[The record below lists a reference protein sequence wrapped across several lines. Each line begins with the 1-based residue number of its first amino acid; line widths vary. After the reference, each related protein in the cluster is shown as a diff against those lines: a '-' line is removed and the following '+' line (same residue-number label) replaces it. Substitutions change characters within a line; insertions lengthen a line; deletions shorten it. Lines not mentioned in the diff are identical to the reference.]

1 MKPCNNHEEVIVT
14 PVKRSY
20 GENWANWRI
29 GEVKMTRC
37 PVEYGKQ
44 WRPKQG
50 KSVWQ
55 KQKEEERKK
64 EIERK

>member
-1 MKPCNNHEEVIVT
+1 MMKPCNNHEEVIVT

-37 PVEYGKQ
+37 PEEYGKQ
-44 WRPKQG
+44 
-50 KSVWQ
+50 
-55 KQKEEERKK
+55 
-64 EIERK
+64 